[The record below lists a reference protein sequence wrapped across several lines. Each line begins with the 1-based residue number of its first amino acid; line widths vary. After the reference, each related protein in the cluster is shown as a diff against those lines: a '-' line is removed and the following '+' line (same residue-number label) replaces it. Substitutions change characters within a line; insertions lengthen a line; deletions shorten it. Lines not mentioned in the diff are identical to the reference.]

1 MLPLK
6 KIIEIYDNTLQFKN
20 GSVTDSILSQVESYA
35 TPEEKNIFSKYS
47 SSFVEDEKNYTDSL
61 HNLKSFLLKLDFK
74 NVVSQSTFL
83 LDILYRWLD
92 SSSDALVDI
101 RDQNFEPLSS
111 NEPKKIFKF
120 DVDAANE
127 RIEKLAFLVHY
138 PFLTK
143 ILFLLEIR
151 KRAKACIHE

>member
-6 KIIEIYDNTLQFKN
+6 KIIEIYDETLQFKN

-35 TPEEKNIFSKYS
+35 TPEEKNIFSKSS
-47 SSFVEDEKNYTDSL
+47 SSFMEDEKNYTDSL

-74 NVVSQSTFL
+74 NVVSQSTLL
-83 LDILYRWLD
+83 LDILYQWLD
-92 SSSDALVDI
+92 SSSDTLVNI
-101 RDQNFEPLSS
+101 KEQNFELLA
-111 NEPKKIFKF
+111 NNDPKKIFKF
-120 DVDAANE
+120 DVDNTNE
-127 RIEKLAFLVHY
+127 RIEKLAFFVHY